1 MQKIT
6 TWLWFET
13 QAEEA
18 ARFYVSVFRNAK
30 LGEIT
35 HAPGGG
41 EPHVHEGNVLTVGF
55 EIEGKEFFGLNG
67 GVVPEKPNFAVSTLV
82 LCADQAEIDEYW
94 SKLTADGGKEVQCGW
109 VTDKYGYAW
118 QIVPEVL
125 LQLMSGSDRERA
137 ARVMSAMQAMIK
149 LDIAALA
156 SA

>member
-30 LGEIT
+30 LGEIM

-41 EPHVHEGNVLTVGF
+41 EPHVHEGDVLTVGF
-55 EIEGKEFFGLNG
+55 EIEGKQFFALNG
-67 GVVPEKPNFAVSTLV
+67 GAVPDKPNMTVSHLV
-82 LCADQAEIDEYW
+82 LCADQAEIDDYW
-94 SKLTADGGKEVQCGW
+94 TRLIADGGKEVQCGW

-118 QIVPEVL
+118 QIVPENL
-125 LQLMSGSDRERA
+125 LLLMSGPNRERA
-137 ARVMSAMQAMIK
+137 ARIMAAMQQMIK
-149 LDIAALA
+149 LDIAALEA
-156 SA
+156 A